1 MVTIEKAKISVSVK
15 ISSPV
20 EKVWNYWTDPLH
32 IVHWNNASD
41 DWHTPRA
48 ENDLRVGGK
57 FLSRMEARD
66 GSYGFDFTG
75 EYNKVEHLKEIE
87 YTIAD
92 DRKVN
97 ISFVSLGNETIVE
110 EMFEA
115 EQTNPVEAQQKGWQ
129 SILENFKKYV
139 EASGK
144 FDPMHFEVA
153 IDSKVEKVYKT
164 MLDEKKYS
172 EWTAEFNPTSHFRG
186 SWEKGSKIL
195 FLGKDKD
202 GKTRGMVSKIKENI
216 PERFLSI
223 EHLGIVQDEKEV
235 LCGPE
240 IDRWSGALENY
251 TFTPLNGK
259 TLLSVDIDSIHEFRS
274 YFTEK
279 WPKALNRLKS
289 ICEK

>member
-1 MVTIEKAKISVSVK
+1 MEKTKISVSTK
-15 ISSPV
+15 INSPI
-20 EKVWNYWTDPLH
+20 EKVWNCWTDPYH
-32 IVHWNNASD
+32 IVRWNNASA
-41 DWHTPRA
+41 DWHTTKA
-48 ENDLRVGGK
+48 ENDFRVGGE

-66 GSYGFDFTG
+66 GSFGFDFTG
-75 EYNKVEHLKEIE
+75 EYNKIEHFKEIE

-92 DRKVN
+92 GRKV
-97 ISFVSLGNETIVE
+97 SVLFVPTGNETTVKE
-110 EMFEA
+110 TFEA
-115 EQTNPVEAQQKGWQ
+115 EQTNPVELQQKGWQ
-129 SILENFKKYV
+129 SILDNFRQYV
-139 EASGK
+139 ETAGK

-172 EWTAEFNPTSHFRG
+172 YWTTEFNPTSYFTG
-186 SWEKGSKIL
+186 SWKKGSKML

-202 GKTRGMVSKIKENI
+202 GKTGGMVSNIKENI

-223 EHLGIVQDEKEV
+223 EHIGIVQDNKEI

-259 TLLSVDIDSIHEFRS
+259 TLLSIDVDTIHEFRS

-289 ICEK
+289 LCEE